1 AKSTLDMWQA
11 ELSDAEVQMLM
22 GGSYDAES
30 CQFTIFA
37 GVGGDEACDW
47 VAMLERMYT
56 NYAGSKG
63 WKVSRLDFSEG
74 DTMGLKSVE
83 LEIQGDYVFGMLK
96 REQGTHRL
104 VRVWNGKRQTS
115 FAGIEIVPV
124 IPETTMA
131 DIEIADSDITTQTF
145 RVGGKGGQNVNK
157 LETGVR
163 LIHGPTG
170 MVVKCTEERS
180 QLLNKSKALKK
191 LKSKLLMIKEQQQAD
206 ELSDIRGDVAAAQWG
221 AQVRNYV
228 LHPYTLVKDVRT
240 GHERGDADRVLDGD
254 LESHID
260 ALLQK
265 GDG

>member
-1 AKSTLDMWQA
+1 MDLSSPRRFAWRLRPLRCRDRWLSRCAWGLAFLMSGYAKLADEVRIALELARDAEDSGDAAEATMMVLEAKSTIDMWQA

-157 LETGVR
+157 LET
-163 LIHGPTG
+163 
-170 MVVKCTEERS
+170 
-180 QLLNKSKALKK
+180 
-191 LKSKLLMIKEQQQAD
+191 
-206 ELSDIRGDVAAAQWG
+206 
-221 AQVRNYV
+221 
-228 LHPYTLVKDVRT
+228 
-240 GHERGDADRVLDGD
+240 
-254 LESHID
+254 
-260 ALLQK
+260 
-265 GDG
+265 